1 MLGWG
6 LGVGDNRVCGSA
18 CFWSCPRAWR
28 DACSRGTAPAPLPVA
43 VGCAP
48 RAPPSPLS
56 MQRVVEE
63 VNAQFRN
70 DELTTFVCVCIPEFL
85 SLYETER
92 LIQELAKFEID
103 SRNIVINQVI
113 FPEEGEPAGCARAG
127 GTPPLMALCQL
138 RCPSVVPASGSC
150 VPCFLCTC
158 FAVLHFRGAA
168 GMVGTDWTGQVAAP
182 PAQPHSSRAG
192 PRCSGQQPAAG
203 GARAHA
209 AEVPGPV
216 LRPLRGLPPRAP
228 AAAGRGGGEGGAVG
242 LRRGGRCRAAAGLGW

>member
-1 MLGWG
+1 MPSFATMSLPRLCACASLSSSLCTKRSASSRWV
-6 LGVGDNRVCGSA
+6 GVPGAGGGGRGGRGGRGGGGGGGGGGGVNGVWVGS
-18 CFWSCPRAWR
+18 RASP
-28 DACSRGTAPAPLPVA
+28 AAPLSTLA
-43 VGCAP
+43 
-48 RAPPSPLS
+48 APP
-56 MQRVVEE
+56 
-63 VNAQFRN
+63 
-70 DELTTFVCVCIPEFL
+70 
-85 SLYETER
+85 R
-92 LIQELAKFEID
+92 LPQELAKFEID